1 MADSV
6 VHFEVPYDD
15 GDRARSF
22 YHDVFGWTIQP
33 MPELSYNFV
42 QTGEH
47 GEDGMPSGP
56 GYIGG
61 GMCDRSE
68 MVPRPVITIAVA
80 DTAAALSKIEAAGGR
95 QVGET
100 MQVGDMGFSAY
111 FTDSEGNLMG
121 LWQSA

>member
-1 MADSV
+1 
-6 VHFEVPYDD
+6 
-15 GDRARSF
+15 
-22 YHDVFGWTIQP
+22 
-33 MPELSYNFV
+33 
-42 QTGEH
+42 
-47 GEDGMPSGP
+47 
-56 GYIGG
+56 
-61 GMCDRSE
+61 MCDRSE

-80 DTAAALSKIEAAGGR
+80 DTAAALAKIEAAGGR